1 MTAAY
6 PPWAFAPAD
15 LKHIIDLEF
24 VSGINRP
31 VIHTSIHS
39 PVDGKEP
46 GLSLAIFGQ
55 YFNRTRHG
63 PRWRDHGVDYFART
77 SFVLQQGRSVTI
89 SPGSAA
95 KTRRS
100 PRNISTASPPAFRP
114 ATALI
119 SSMPTCSRTCCRCRA
134 ATSSRRAGYRLL
146 FLGGS
151 SDQMTLPTLRRIA
164 ALAEAGAT
172 IVGQRT
178 TSSPSLADD
187 PATYSALAARLWS
200 GSSVT
205 AVGKGC
211 VIATR
216 NIATGLGAAS
226 IAPDVDFGAST
237 ADFRFLHRK
246 LADDDAYFFDNR
258 ENRPE
263 MIEANFRVA
272 GKAPELWHADTGAK
286 NEPLSCLSPPGNPG
300 VEDGR
305 FAALR

>member
-1 MTAAY
+1 
-6 PPWAFAPAD
+6 
-15 LKHIIDLEF
+15 
-24 VSGINRP
+24 
-31 VIHTSIHS
+31 
-39 PVDGKEP
+39 
-46 GLSLAIFGQ
+46 
-55 YFNRTRHG
+55 
-63 PRWRDHGVDYFART
+63 
-77 SFVLQQGRSVTI
+77 
-89 SPGSAA
+89 
-95 KTRRS
+95 
-100 PRNISTASPPAFRP
+100 
-114 ATALI
+114 
-119 SSMPTCSRTCCRCRA
+119 
-134 ATSSRRAGYRLL
+134 
-146 FLGGS
+146 
-151 SDQMTLPTLRRIA
+151 MTLPTLRRIA

-205 AVGKGC
+205 AVGKGR

-216 NIATGLGAAS
+216 NIAAGLGAAS